1 MSQEQHTSK
10 LTPADQGRMSRRT
23 SQQQIMDTL
32 RELQEAREASE
43 EDVPD
48 ADDSS
53 VKAESLR

>member
-1 MSQEQHTSK
+1 MSQEQHTSR

-23 SQQQIMDTL
+23 SQQQLMDTL
-32 RELQEAREASE
+32 RELQEAGE